1 MSAWENSDSSCS
13 NFEKEETFIG
23 FMADTSYNT
32 IFDYSNKE
40 IDLFD
45 IHYVTQAYYVTIFW
59 HFKKLQKLLKVW
71 TKFSKHFEGVWEN

>member
-45 IHYVTQAYYVTIFW
+45 IHYVTQAYYVTIF
-59 HFKKLQKLLKVW
+59 
-71 TKFSKHFEGVWEN
+71 